1 MELLSLP
8 AGLSPMAFSVAEAA
22 RLGLTPGCL
31 RSGLYLP
38 TRGVH
43 SVSPPVTL
51 IERARIFAKA
61 APDGFAF
68 SHQSAA
74 ALLGMPLSYA
84 MEHDDRL
91 HIMTTTQWGRMRREG
106 VRAHRGLETRE
117 VVFVEGVPV
126 VSAPDTWVDFG
137 ELVGR
142 GKPAGLDDLIIAG
155 DVAANIVDG
164 TQALREALA
173 RRVRPRGKVTLS
185 YARHR
190 IRLGSASAMETR
202 ARLMV
207 VRAGLPEPQLNVH
220 VVSTTGQWLACCDLV
235 WRKQRVVG
243 EYNGVEWHE
252 GVEKE
257 ELDGIRRE
265 GLERDGWTVV
275 DIVAAD
281 VFDPLSRQAK
291 LFELADA
298 LDHDVRALRL
308 VDAEPQF
315 YAPAQFQRPRRA
327 R

>member
-1 MELLSLP
+1 
-8 AGLSPMAFSVAEAA
+8 MAFSVAEALH
-22 RLGLTPGCL
+22 LGLTPGRL

-38 TRGVH
+38 TRGVR
-43 SVSPPVTL
+43 SISPPVGL
-51 IERARIFAKA
+51 IEQARVFSKA
-61 APDGFAF
+61 APAGFAV

-91 HIMTTTQWGRMRREG
+91 HIMTTTSWGRMRRDG
-106 VRAHRGLETRE
+106 VCAHRGLEARE
-117 VVFVEGVPV
+117 VVFVEGLPV
-126 VSAPDTWVDFG
+126 VSAPDTWVDLG

-142 GKPAGLDDLIIAG
+142 GKPAGLDDLIVAG
-155 DVAANIVDG
+155 DVAANIASG
-164 TQALREALA
+164 TAPLRDALA

-202 ARLMV
+202 SRLMT

-220 VVSTTGQWLACCDLV
+220 IVSSTGQWLACCDLV
-235 WRKQRVVG
+235 WKRQRVVG

-252 GVEKE
+252 GHERE

-275 DIVAAD
+275 DIVADD
-281 VFDPLSRQAK
+281 VFDALSRQAK
-291 LFELADA
+291 LCELAEA
-298 LDHDVRALRL
+298 LGHDVRALRL
-308 VDAEPQF
+308 IDAEPQF
-315 YAPAQFQRPRRA
+315 YAPAQFQRARRA